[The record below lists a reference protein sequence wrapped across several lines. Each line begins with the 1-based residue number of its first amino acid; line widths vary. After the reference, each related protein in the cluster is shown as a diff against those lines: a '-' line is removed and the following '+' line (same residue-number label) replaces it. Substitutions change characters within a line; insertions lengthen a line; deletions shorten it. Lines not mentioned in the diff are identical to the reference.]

1 MTVAVASGKGGTG
14 KTTIAVSLALSREE
28 PGTLLDCDVEEPNAH
43 LFLHPSIEEAHPVEL
58 LVPEVDTALCTG
70 CGACSR
76 ACRFHAIVTLGTEP
90 LVFPELCHACGG
102 CTLAC
107 PTHAIREVPF
117 RIGVVE
123 RGRAGALAFAQG
135 RLDVGRAM
143 AVPVIRAL
151 RSTAQDGAGFT
162 VIDAPPGTS
171 CPVVASVRGTDVV
184 LLVTEPT
191 PFGLNDLVLA
201 VGMVRSLG
209 IPFGVVINR
218 SDIGDAAVRDYCAGE
233 RIPVLLE
240 IAEDRRI
247 AEAYSRGVP
256 ALSAVP
262 DLAHRFR
269 ALAESLA
276 GLASGRSVAVSA

>member
-28 PGTLLDCDVEEPNAH
+28 PALLLDCDVEEPNAH
-43 LFLHPSIEEAHPVEL
+43 LFLSPTIEEARPVEL
-58 LVPEVDTALCTG
+58 LIPEVDAERCTK
-70 CGACSR
+70 CGACGR
-76 ACRFHAIVTLGTEP
+76 ACRFHAIVSFGTEP

-102 CTLAC
+102 CVLAC
-107 PTHAIREVPF
+107 PVNAIREVPF

-123 RGRAGALAFAQG
+123 RGRAGTLRFAQG
-135 RLDVGRAM
+135 RLDVGHAM

-151 RSTAQDGAGFT
+151 RSSAREVGFT

-171 CPVVASVRGTDVV
+171 CPVIASVRGADVV

-191 PFGLNDLVLA
+191 PFGLNDLALA

-218 SDIGDAAVRDYCAGE
+218 SDIGDTAVRGYCAGE
-233 RIPVLLE
+233 GIPVLLE
-240 IAEDRRI
+240 LPEDRRI

-256 ALSAVP
+256 AIRAVP
-262 DLAHRFR
+262 DLLPRFR
-269 ALAESLA
+269 ELADQLA
-276 GLASGRSVAVSA
+276 KLPAGQGAEVPA

>member
-28 PGTLLDCDVEEPNAH
+28 PALLLDCDVEEPNAH
-43 LFLHPSIEEAHPVEL
+43 LFLRPSIEGTRAVEM
-58 LVPEVDTALCTG
+58 LVPEVDAARCTQ

-76 ACRFHAIVTLGTEP
+76 ACRFHAIVLLGTEP

-107 PTHAIREVPF
+107 PEGAIREVPL

-123 RGRAGALAFAQG
+123 RGRSGALAFAQG

-151 RSTAQDGAGFT
+151 RSEVPPHGFT

-171 CPVVASVRGTDVV
+171 CPVIASVRGADVV

-209 IPFGVVINR
+209 IPFGVLINR
-218 SDIGDAAVRDYCAGE
+218 SDIGDSAVHDYCA
-233 RIPVLLE
+233 RARVPVLMELP
-240 IAEDRRI
+240 EDRRI
-247 AEAYSRGVP
+247 AEAYSRGIP
-256 ALSAVP
+256 AIEAMP
-262 DLAHRFR
+262 DLLPRFR
-269 ALAESLA
+269 ELADRLA
-276 GLASGRSVAVSA
+276 GLRAGRGVRVPV

>member
-1 MTVAVASGKGGTG
+1 V
-14 KTTIAVSLALSREE
+14 
-28 PGTLLDCDVEEPNAH
+28 
-43 LFLHPSIEEAHPVEL
+43 
-58 LVPEVDTALCTG
+58 
-70 CGACSR
+70 
-76 ACRFHAIVTLGTEP
+76 LGTEP

-102 CTLAC
+102 CMLAC
-107 PTHAIREVPF
+107 PTGAIREVPL

-123 RGRAGALAFAQG
+123 RGSAGTLAFAQG

-151 RSTAQDGAGFT
+151 RSAMKGGAGFT

-171 CPVVASVRGTDVV
+171 CPVIASVRGADAV

-209 IPFGVVINR
+209 IPFGVAINR
-218 SDIGDAAVRDYCAGE
+218 CDIGDAAVREYCAREG
-233 RIPVLLE
+233 IPVLLE
-240 IAEDRRI
+240 LAEDRRI

-256 ALSAVP
+256 AARAVP
-262 DLAHRFR
+262 ELAPLFR
-269 ALAESLA
+269 GLADRLA
-276 GLASGRSVAVSA
+276 GLASGRRAAVPA